1 MRVLIT
7 FLLLVS
13 SATAQDLF
21 LPNKKDSLH
30 FAVIGD
36 SGTGGSPQYE
46 VARQMVAYRTR
57 FPYDLVLMLGDNIYG
72 SDSPRG
78 YQTKFEMPYKDLLS
92 SGVKFYAALG
102 NHDDPK
108 QRFYKPFNMNG
119 QRYYTFKANDRVRF
133 FALDS
138 NYMDPEQLAW
148 LEQELKGSD
157 SPWKICFFHHPLYSS
172 GKRHGSDEALRD
184 FLEPLFVKYG
194 VKAVFAG
201 HEHFYERLKPQKGLY
216 YFISGGAAKL
226 RRGNIARSDLT
237 AKGFDRDY
245 HFMLIEIEGD
255 MLHFQAISRMGA
267 TVDSGIVP
275 LQPEVKAQTAA
286 SAP

>member
-57 FPYDLVLMLGDNIYG
+57 FPYNLVLMLGDNIYG

-92 SGVKFYAALG
+92 SGCQVL
-102 NHDDPK
+102 
-108 QRFYKPFNMNG
+108 R
-119 QRYYTFKANDRVRF
+119 
-133 FALDS
+133 
-138 NYMDPEQLAW
+138 
-148 LEQELKGSD
+148 
-157 SPWKICFFHHPLYSS
+157 SS
-172 GKRHGSDEALRD
+172 R
-184 FLEPLFVKYG
+184 
-194 VKAVFAG
+194 
-201 HEHFYERLKPQKGLY
+201 Q
-216 YFISGGAAKL
+216 
-226 RRGNIARSDLT
+226 
-237 AKGFDRDY
+237 
-245 HFMLIEIEGD
+245 
-255 MLHFQAISRMGA
+255 SR
-267 TVDSGIVP
+267 
-275 LQPEVKAQTAA
+275 
-286 SAP
+286 